1 MSILDEKRYADNMT
15 RKEIADAL
23 KNGHPL
29 VPGFLVADAA
39 KQMEEND
46 ALVKALEQQAGL
58 PQPGQTISDKL
69 EAYLRNPN
77 AAQQQRWTA
86 RDGWSHAWT

>member
-1 MSILDEKRYADNMT
+1 MGILDERRYADSMT

-29 VPGFLVADAA
+29 IPGFLVADAA
-39 KQMEEND
+39 KQMQDND
-46 ALVKALEQQAGL
+46 ALLKVLEQQANL
-58 PQPGQTISDKL
+58 PQPGQSITDKL

-77 AAQQQRWTA
+77 AAQQQRP
-86 RDGWSHAWT
+86 GGQPGGPPG